1 MKLENVLKE
10 LQSIQTDLF
19 IRKSEASLDVHPY
32 GNEDDF
38 IVVIAHN
45 PNAEVPYT
53 YSDGKPDV
61 YNFITVRFFSFNE
74 EDEVSEKLE
83 KIKRFI
89 NHKGTWIN

>member
-19 IRKSEASLDVHPY
+19 IRKSEASLDVHPC

-38 IVVIAHN
+38 IEVVAHN
-45 PNAEVPYT
+45 PNVEVPDT
-53 YSDGKPDV
+53 NSDGKPVIYD
-61 YNFITVRFFSFNE
+61 FIFIRFYSFNE
-74 EDEVSEKLE
+74 EDEVSGKLE